1 MIRCIK
7 IFSFFLESKVNCIGS
22 IFLQHETWAE
32 PPLPQPSL
40 SPPPCDVSPRYQL
53 SPSFRG
59 FKPDE
64 CKPEMNRQYYEKFG
78 EPNELDLG
86 FTEPCSVLLTPRK
99 RKRLWSYILI
109 HRSHIKHVVTSYHTF
124 TSTGNKCLDASFYLS
139 PLHYRQQPQ

>member
-64 CKPEMNRQYYEKFG
+64 CKPEMNRQYETDDEKFG

-99 RKRLWSYILI
+99 RKR
-109 HRSHIKHVVTSYHTF
+109 F
-124 TSTGNKCLDASFYLS
+124 
-139 PLHYRQQPQ
+139 